1 VARGERGSAL
11 GQSARVDYGDG
22 VSDSTWYPPV
32 DPAALPPLAD
42 LGHAGDPGAG
52 GDLAVGLRIRT
63 RVLAA
68 LAAEGLPA
76 VVDEDGDVAVDVG
89 DQTVFVS
96 VFATVPPFLRVFG
109 SWLVE
114 GTPADE
120 LRFLRAANAVTGAIN
135 LVKVTVHGDA
145 IVVAADLLLPAG
157 GAELDDDTVA
167 ALVTSTIDAVLGA
180 AQTWHAMLDELRQE
194 V

>member
-1 VARGERGSAL
+1 M
-11 GQSARVDYGDG
+11 
-22 VSDSTWYPPV
+22 SDSTWHPAV
-32 DPAALPPLAD
+32 DPAAMPPLAD
-42 LGHAGDPGAG
+42 FSQAADPASG

-96 VFATVPPFLRVFG
+96 VFATAPPFLRVFG

-114 GTPADE
+114 GTADDE

-145 IVVAADLLLPAG
+145 VVVAADLLLPAG